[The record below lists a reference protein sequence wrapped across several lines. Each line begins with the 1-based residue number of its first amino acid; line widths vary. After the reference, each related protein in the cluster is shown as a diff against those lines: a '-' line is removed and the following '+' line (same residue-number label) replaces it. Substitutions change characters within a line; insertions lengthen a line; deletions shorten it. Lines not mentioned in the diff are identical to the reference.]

1 MDEQSNLNP
10 HDVFFKSNFEDKEI
24 VISYIETF
32 LPENISRHIDKESLV
47 LEKTEYS
54 DKNMKKYFSDI
65 VYNCNFKDTGIKLT
79 LLFEHKS
86 YQDDYI
92 HFQLL
97 RYMLNIWKREIKD
110 NKKPSPIL
118 PIIFFNG
125 ATSFHV
131 KTFYEYFEKLP
142 DELKPYIPTFDYLL
156 TDLTKCSDEF
166 ISIAI
171 QSTKLKIVSLVMKHI
186 RESEYFK
193 HHFREMLLM
202 IKEKYPEISLDF
214 LELLFNYILYE
225 SEANSDVISD
235 NVDVLLKIGG
245 ENFMTLA
252 QKLRDEGE
260 QKGFEKLKQSAIKML
275 EDGVDIRFIS
285 KYTDLSISEI
295 EKLKEDVD

>member
-1 MDEQSNLNP
+1 M
-10 HDVFFKSNFEDKEI
+10 
-24 VISYIETF
+24 
-32 LPENISRHIDKESLV
+32 
-47 LEKTEYS
+47 
-54 DKNMKKYFSDI
+54 
-65 VYNCNFKDTGIKLT
+65 
-79 LLFEHKS
+79 
-86 YQDDYI
+86 
-92 HFQLL
+92 
-97 RYMLNIWKREIKD
+97 
-110 NKKPSPIL
+110 
-118 PIIFFNG
+118 
-125 ATSFHV
+125 

-193 HHFREMLLM
+193 DHFREMLLM

-252 QKLRDEGE
+252 QKLEE
-260 QKGFEKLKQSAIKML
+260 KGFKKGAQLKEREAEERRYEERKQSAIKML
-275 EDGVDIRFIS
+275 DDGVDIRFIS

-295 EKLKEDVD
+295 EKLKEDVE